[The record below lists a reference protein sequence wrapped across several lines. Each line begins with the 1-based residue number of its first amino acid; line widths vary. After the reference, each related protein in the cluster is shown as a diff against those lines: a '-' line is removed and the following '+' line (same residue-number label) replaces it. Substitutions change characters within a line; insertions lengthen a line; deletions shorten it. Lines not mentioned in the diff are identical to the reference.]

1 MNRIIKVDVDAFNW
15 LRKIKPKYWLVDAF
29 DKLVKCDHTTN
40 NMTESWNVSL
50 GDVKKAPIITLMEYI
65 KKKLM
70 QTIIKRKTKHQRW
83 RTKVLFYINKKMNK
97 LIKVRR

>member
-1 MNRIIKVDVDAFNW
+1 MNNIIKVDVDAFNW
-15 LRKIKPKYWLVDAF
+15 LRKIKPKYWLVD
-29 DKLVKCDHTTN
+29 TTN
-40 NMTESWNVSL
+40 NMTKSWNVSL

-65 KKKLM
+65 KNKLM